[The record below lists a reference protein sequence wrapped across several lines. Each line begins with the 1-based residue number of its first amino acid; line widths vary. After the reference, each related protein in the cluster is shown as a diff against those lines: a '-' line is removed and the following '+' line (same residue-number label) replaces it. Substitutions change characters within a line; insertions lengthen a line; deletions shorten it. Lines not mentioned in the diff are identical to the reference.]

1 VLPWVVGVVA
11 LPAQIIVVGRAR
23 ASCRMQAVVALIG
36 LEAAFRYM
44 HADDRVGRDA
54 EVLQAF
60 EVGRHVGLADQ
71 HVADADL
78 L

>member
-1 VLPWVVGVVA
+1 
-11 LPAQIIVVGRAR
+11 
-23 ASCRMQAVVALIG
+23 MQAVVALIG
-36 LEAAFRYM
+36 FEAAFRHV
-44 HADDRVGRDA
+44 HADDRVRRDA
-54 EVLQAF
+54 EILQAF